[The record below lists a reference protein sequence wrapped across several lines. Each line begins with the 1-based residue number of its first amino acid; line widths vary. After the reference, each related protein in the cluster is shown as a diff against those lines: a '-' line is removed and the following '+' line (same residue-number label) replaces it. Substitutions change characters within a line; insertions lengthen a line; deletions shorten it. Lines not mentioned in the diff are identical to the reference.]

1 MGMWQDV
8 PYDSKQMGQSRPLVL
23 PLPLLGLGLDSPA
36 AAAAAAIIILP
47 SAAAAMMDKLASRVS
62 PLQSGAVG
70 NKCVNDESATPRI
83 RLVVSRASIVL

>member
-23 PLPLLGLGLDSPA
+23 PLPLPGLGLDSPV
-36 AAAAAAIIILP
+36 AAAAAIIVP

-62 PLQSGAVG
+62 PLQSGAVV
-70 NKCVNDESATPRI
+70 NKCVNDESVTSRI
-83 RLVVSRASIVL
+83 